1 MARLLLFPAK
11 KQHYCYWRNG
21 GDTLMHWPSQG
32 DTSPPPRLLKFSKII
47 SVKQSLTDIEE
58 KRKRKIR
65 LLLESDSD
73 TEKRRGKK
81 SSHTPNHAFVL

>member
-11 KQHYCYWRNG
+11 KQHYCYWRNA
-21 GDTLMHWPSQG
+21 GDTLMHWHSQG
-32 DTSPPPRLLKFSKII
+32 DTFPRLLKFSKMI

-73 TEKRRGKK
+73 IEKRKG
-81 SSHTPNHAFVL
+81 